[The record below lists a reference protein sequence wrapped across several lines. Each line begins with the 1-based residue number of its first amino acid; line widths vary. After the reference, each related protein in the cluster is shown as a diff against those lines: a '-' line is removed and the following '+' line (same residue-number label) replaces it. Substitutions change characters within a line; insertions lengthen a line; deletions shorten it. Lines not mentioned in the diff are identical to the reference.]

1 MLDQSPLRSAWNR
14 SVGLG
19 LGIVTLPLLAVSY
32 ALAAID
38 NKSLAPIHTDYRHGQ
53 YGQATKIHKLKT
65 MRDPD
70 ASLITSIQEGGDF
83 DNVRITPIGN
93 LVRIFK
99 GDELL
104 QLWENVIFKG
114 DENLVGPR
122 LLSRT
127 GHSPALLYDPKRE
140 AEPPGLICLDTVRN
154 GSDVCDAIRKQDD
167 LEYIENRSLIM
178 DWGIV
183 CATAVVI
190 PKQIF
195 QALFS
200 GEKSYNTNRAA
211 LLAEEQ
217 LAVPEIGA

>member
-32 ALAAID
+32 VFAAID

-65 MRDPD
+65 MKDPD
-70 ASLITSIQEGGDF
+70 ASLITSIREGGDF

-122 LLSRT
+122 LLSRKERQPLRRRT
-127 GHSPALLYDPKRE
+127 VWSSWFSSRWSVPRRGMIAVGHSKVKRMLLM
-140 AEPPGLICLDTVRN
+140 L
-154 GSDVCDAIRKQDD
+154 RKHT
-167 LEYIENRSLIM
+167 S
-178 DWGIV
+178 
-183 CATAVVI
+183 
-190 PKQIF
+190 
-195 QALFS
+195 
-200 GEKSYNTNRAA
+200 
-211 LLAEEQ
+211 
-217 LAVPEIGA
+217 